1 MKSDKNLDPET
12 LAELYSVMNE
22 VQIVSQLWSNEMR
35 HVMPGALS
43 VAQFS
48 VLNWF
53 SRVDDEATPGR
64 LARAFQVTKGAMT
77 HTLGRLLDA
86 RLITISPDPS
96 SGRRKI
102 VRRTRRGAELREAA
116 IANTFGVLQEFA
128 SDIDAGRLQRILP
141 TLRLMRRHLDAQ
153 REGSHAAD

>member
-1 MKSDKNLDPET
+1 MKQDRTLDTES

-22 VQIVSQLWSNEMR
+22 VQIVSQLWSSEMR
-35 HVMPGALS
+35 QVMPEDLS

-64 LARAFQVTKGAMT
+64 LAGAFQVTKGAMT
-77 HTLGRLLDA
+77 HTLGKLLDA
-86 RLITISPDPS
+86 GLVTISPDPS

-102 VRRTRRGAELREAA
+102 VRRTPQGAALREAA
-116 IANTFGVLQEFA
+116 IDNTFGI
-128 SDIDAGRLQRILP
+128 IDELAANVSARRLKRILP
-141 TLRLMRRHLDAQ
+141 TLRLMRRQLDAK
-153 REGSHAAD
+153 REAPHAAD

>member
-1 MKSDKNLDPET
+1 MKKDKSLDADT

-35 HVMPGALS
+35 QVMPEDLS

-102 VRRTRRGAELREAA
+102 VRRTPQGAQLREAA
-116 IANTFGVLQEFA
+116 IANTFETLDEFA
-128 SDIDAGRLQRILP
+128 TNLDARRLKRILP
-141 TLRLMRRHLDAQ
+141 TIRLMRRHLDAK
-153 REGSHAAD
+153 REAPHAAD

>member
-35 HVMPGALS
+35 HVMPGDLS

-86 RLITISPDPS
+86 GLITIAPDPS

-102 VRRTRRGAELREAA
+102 VRRTQRGAELREAA

>member
-1 MKSDKNLDPET
+1 MNKDNALDPET

-35 HVMPGALS
+35 HVMPGDLS

-102 VRRTRRGAELREAA
+102 VRRTAQGAQLREAA
-116 IANTFGVLQEFA
+116 IANTFGVLEEFA
-128 SDIDAGRLQRILP
+128 SDIDASRLKRILP
-141 TLRLMRRHLDAQ
+141 TLRQMRRHLDAK
-153 REGSHAAD
+153 RAGPHAAD

>member
-1 MKSDKNLDPET
+1 MKKDKTLNPET

-22 VQIVSQLWSNEMR
+22 VQIVSQLWSSEMR
-35 HVMPGALS
+35 QVMPEDLS

-77 HTLGRLLDA
+77 HTLGRLLDSG
-86 RLITISPDPS
+86 LVTISPDPS

-102 VRRTRRGAELREAA
+102 VRRTPRGAALREAA
-116 IANTFGVLQEFA
+116 IANTFAILDEFA
-128 SDIDAGRLQRILP
+128 ADIDAGRLTRLLP
-141 TLRLMRRHLDAQ
+141 TLRLMRRYLDAK
-153 REGSHAAD
+153 REGLPRTT

>member
-1 MKSDKNLDPET
+1 MNSNNVRDPEE

-22 VQIVSQLWSNEMR
+22 IQIVSQLWSHEMR
-35 HVMPGALS
+35 QIMPGDLS

-86 RLITISPDPS
+86 GLITLSADPA

-102 VRRTRRGAELREAA
+102 VRRTARGAQLREAA
-116 IANTFGVLQEFA
+116 IANTFGILDEFA
-128 SDIDAGRLQRILP
+128 SAIDADRLKRILP
-141 TLRLMRRHLDAQ
+141 TLRLMRRHLDAK
-153 REGSHAAD
+153 REAPRAAD

>member
-1 MKSDKNLDPET
+1 MKRDRTLDPET

-22 VQIVSQLWSNEMR
+22 IQIVSQLWSNEMR
-35 HVMPGALS
+35 QVMPGDLS

-64 LARAFQVTKGAMT
+64 LARAFQVTNGAMT

-86 RLITISPDPS
+86 GLITISPDPS

-102 VRRTRRGAELREAA
+102 VRRTPRGATLREAA
-116 IANTFGVLQEFA
+116 IANTFATLDEFA
-128 SDIDAGRLQRILP
+128 ADLDARRLKRILP
-141 TLRLMRRHLDAQ
+141 TLRLMRRHLDAK
-153 REGSHAAD
+153 REAPHAAD

>member
-1 MKSDKNLDPET
+1 MKKDKPLDADT

-35 HVMPGALS
+35 QVMPGDLS

-77 HTLGRLLDA
+77 HTLGKLLDA
-86 RLITISPDPS
+86 GLVTISPDPT

-102 VRRTRRGAELREAA
+102 VRRTPRGATLREAA
-116 IANTFGVLQEFA
+116 IANTFEILDDFT
-128 SDIDAGRLQRILP
+128 SDLDARRLKRILP
-141 TLRLMRRHLDAQ
+141 TLRLMRRHLDAK
-153 REGSHAAD
+153 REAPRAAD

>member
-1 MKSDKNLDPET
+1 MNMDKTLDPDALT
-12 LAELYSVMNE
+12 ELYSVMNE

-35 HVMPGALS
+35 HVMPEGLS

-86 RLITISPDPS
+86 GLITISPDPS

-102 VRRTRRGAELREAA
+102 VRRTPRGAELREVA
-116 IANTFGVLQEFA
+116 IANTFGIIEDFA
-128 SDIDAGRLQRILP
+128 SEIDPGRLKRILP
-141 TLRLMRRHLDAQ
+141 TLRLMRRHLDAK
-153 REGSHAAD
+153 REESHAVG

>member
-1 MKSDKNLDPET
+1 MKEHKILDPET
-12 LAELYSVMNE
+12 LVELYSVMNE

-35 HVMPGALS
+35 QVMPGDLS

-53 SRVDDEATPGR
+53 SRVDDQATPGR

-77 HTLGRLLDA
+77 HTLGKLLDA
-86 RLITISPDPS
+86 GLVTISPDPS

-102 VRRTRRGAELREAA
+102 VRRTPRGATLREAA
-116 IANTFGVLQEFA
+116 IANTFEILGDFA
-128 SDIDAGRLQRILP
+128 SDVDADRLKRILP
-141 TLRLMRRHLDAQ
+141 TLRLMRRHLDAK
-153 REGSHAAD
+153 REAPHAAD

>member
-1 MKSDKNLDPET
+1 MKEHKILDPET

-35 HVMPGALS
+35 QVMPEGLS

-77 HTLGRLLDA
+77 HTLGKLLDA
-86 RLITISPDPS
+86 GLVTISPDPT

-102 VRRTRRGAELREAA
+102 VRRTPRGATLREAA
-116 IANTFGVLQEFA
+116 IANTFEILGDFA
-128 SDIDAGRLQRILP
+128 SDLDAGRLKRILP
-141 TLRLMRRHLDAQ
+141 TLRLMRRHLDAK
-153 REGSHAAD
+153 REARHAAD